1 MHYTTS
7 LSFFLLPQMTTQII
21 SAISE
26 HKLQENS
33 NTFGDYLSAAGVQH
47 GNMHQLSVTMSNVTY
62 FILLAHT
69 GTGVSHAQPT
79 QEKLGRGFRKNAGEW
94 TGRV

>member
-1 MHYTTS
+1 M
-7 LSFFLLPQMTTQII
+7 
-21 SAISE
+21 
-26 HKLQENS
+26 
-33 NTFGDYLSAAGVQH
+33 FGTYLYSAAAED

>member
-7 LSFFLLPQMTTQII
+7 LFFFLLPQMTTQII

-33 NTFGDYLSAAGVQH
+33 NTFGAYLCAAGVQH
-47 GNMHQLSVTMSNVTY
+47 GNMHQLSVTMSRMARI
-62 FILLAHT
+62 ILQ
-69 GTGVSHAQPT
+69 AQT
-79 QEKLGRGFRKNAGEW
+79 WNRC
-94 TGRV
+94 